1 MCHLHFEG
9 RTMASE
15 FLAFCYCCCW
25 VSTSGTEWSVTAKLP
40 LINGN
45 KNEYGHWFRDI
56 KLIYSHWKWF
66 LFPFEMQLSIQNRSK
81 KGERK
86 GKKPWTTENIFIL
99 MCLIHKK
106 SCKIVI
112 IVNKK
117 LVFECDH
124 FALDQ
129 FKKINKQ
136 IRMNRIKFTFY
147 YALYV
152 EKFVSTNQ
160 SIDRT
165 TGRFVFIEYWH
176 SLSMRID
183 RAVFNSIKI
192 NACRSVFVYF
202 HPHFTCITCIFY
214 WLVRFFYQEIQWNNR
229 DW

>member
-1 MCHLHFEG
+1 MISWH
-9 RTMASE
+9 
-15 FLAFCYCCCW
+15 
-25 VSTSGTEWSVTAKLP
+25 K
-40 LINGN
+40 I
-45 KNEYGHWFRDI
+45 D
-56 KLIYSHWKWF
+56 
-66 LFPFEMQLSIQNRSK
+66 LFPLKMVFISIRNAIVDSELKQKRR
-81 KGERK
+81 EK
-86 GKKPWTTENIFIL
+86 GKKPWTTENIFIS

-117 LVFECDH
+117 LVLECDH

-147 YALYV
+147 YALYG

-214 WLVRFFYQEIQWNNR
+214 WLVRFFLPRNSMK
-229 DW
+229 